1 MRFEFRMP
9 DIGEGVSE
17 GEIVQWHVNA
27 GDSVSEED
35 PMVEVTTD
43 KATVTIDVPRAGIV
57 ADLCAKVGDI
67 VNVGTVIAVID
78 TESSLGVSVPARS
91 PSLESSMPA
100 ATAVGDIKESGLP
113 GVASFVRSRRPT
125 GAPKVKPGNNGNSDH
140 AHAPFTDNPLATP
153 AIRKLARDLGIDL
166 RQVPSTGDGGRVT
179 RPDVMTFFKQQGGD
193 SSVRSR
199 DLRIEEDDTVM
210 APPSLLSEPPT
221 AIRNLEERRPFVGIR
236 RRIAERMQHAK
247 NTAAHF
253 TFVEE
258 CDVTRLCE
266 IRDRLRPE
274 AEAQGVKLAY
284 LPFIVKATVVA
295 LQKHL
300 DLNTILDEETN
311 ELVTR
316 RYFHIG
322 IATATE
328 RGLLVPVLRNAD
340 QLSILEIASEI
351 ERLAHG
357 AREGSLSPSE
367 LKGSTFT
374 VTSLGKHGGLLATP
388 VLNFPE
394 VGILAV
400 HRIRER
406 AVVRNGQ
413 IAIGD
418 VMVLS
423 LSFDHRLI
431 DGHVGAAFAYE
442 IIRLLENPERMFL
455 EMH

>member
-1 MRFEFRMP
+1 MRFEFKMP

-17 GEIVQWHVNA
+17 GEIVQWHVAA
-27 GDSVSEED
+27 GDTVSEED

-78 TESSLGVSVPARS
+78 TEIAKGKAGAAMRQPTPSQPTSVAS
-91 PSLESSMPA
+91 
-100 ATAVGDIKESGLP
+100 AVGDIRESGLP
-113 GVASFVRSRRPT
+113 GVASFVRSRQPS
-125 GAPKVKPGNNGNSDH
+125 VKPMSGNGGSEQTH
-140 AHAPFTDNPLATP
+140 SSFTDKPLATP
-153 AIRKLARDLGIDL
+153 ATRKLARELGVDL
-166 RQVPSTGDGGRVT
+166 RHVPSTGEGGRVT
-179 RPDVMTFFKQQGGD
+179 RPDVMTFLKQHGPVPPMKG
-193 SSVRSR
+193 R
-199 DLRIEEDDTVM
+199 EKNADDEVAVL
-210 APPSLLSEPPT
+210 APSPLLSEPPT
-221 AIRNLEERRPFVGIR
+221 EVRDLEERRPFVGIR

-266 IRDRLRPE
+266 IRERLRPE

-284 LPFIVKATVVA
+284 LPFIVKATVGA
-295 LQKHL
+295 LKKHL
-300 DLNTILDEETN
+300 ELSTILDEEAN

-316 RYFHIG
+316 RYIHIG

-340 QLSILEIASEI
+340 RLSILEIAREI
-351 ERLAHG
+351 DRLAHG

-406 AVVRNGQ
+406 AVVRDGQ
-413 IAIGD
+413 ITIGD
-418 VMVLS
+418 VMLLS

-442 IIRLLENPERMFL
+442 IIGLLENPERML
-455 EMH
+455 LDMH

>member
-17 GEIVQWHVNA
+17 GEIVQWHVTA
-27 GDSVSEED
+27 GDTVSEED

-78 TESSLGVSVPARS
+78 TEATQENRPVQQGTPSSG
-91 PSLESSMPA
+91 PA
-100 ATAVGDIKESGLP
+100 ATAVGDIKDSGLP
-113 GVASFVRSRRPT
+113 GVLSFTRSRRPSVRPA
-125 GAPKVKPGNNGNSDH
+125 GGNGGSDH
-140 AHAPFTDNPLATP
+140 PHAPFSDNPLATP
-153 AIRKLARDLGIDL
+153 AVRKLARDMGVELGG
-166 RQVPSTGDGGRVT
+166 VPSTGEGGRIT
-179 RPDVMTFFKQQGGD
+179 RTDVMTFIKQTGAGA
-193 SSVRSR
+193 VLNTRESR
-199 DLRIEEDDTVM
+199 LETDTHVL
-210 APPSLLSEPPT
+210 APRPLLSEPPT
-221 AIRNLEERRPFVGIR
+221 AVHDLEERRPFVGIR

-258 CDVTRLCE
+258 CDVTHLCE
-266 IRDRLRPE
+266 VRERLLPE
-274 AEAQGVKLAY
+274 AEAHGVKLAY
-284 LPFIVKATVVA
+284 LPFIVKATVGA
-295 LQKHL
+295 LKKHL
-300 DLNTILDEETN
+300 ELNTILDEEAH

-328 RGLLVPVLRNAD
+328 RGLLVPVLRHAD
-340 QLSILEIASEI
+340 RLSILEIAREI
-351 ERLAHG
+351 DRLARG
-357 AREGSLSPSE
+357 AREGSLSPAE

-394 VGILAV
+394 VGVLAV

-406 AVVRNGQ
+406 AVVRDGQ
-413 IAIGD
+413 ITIGD
-418 VMVLS
+418 VMMLS

-431 DGHVGAAFAYE
+431 DGHVGAAFTYE
-442 IIRLLENPERMFL
+442 IIRSLENPERMFL